1 MTEENKTKSFE
12 FFIGKQK
19 TLIVNFQLTKKEGSL
34 LDSLLIKASLIDKN
48 EPEKENSN
56 IYTTTMKVFSHKDGL
71 ETLTHII
78 NVNEV
83 NEGYQ
88 IQFDYGGL
96 VMDTIVRKPISVDTK
111 TVNEIKTTNIN
122 DEKMNLLEQKIIE
135 LSTSYKQLES
145 LKEDY
150 KILIE
155 KITSIEKT
163 TEKTQLLLKGNEELL
178 GIETLQLAFTRF
190 MSAGNIM
197 LPIIPRVITVSS
209 KYLEISTSVL
219 TEYGEF
225 AAIVLIKNDEEN
237 DISLKLLTEDGVYI
251 IWFSHIQ
258 FNEIISIC
266 TKLQFKQENN
276 NISIGIPLEHE
287 TKWFLMVKTSFS
299 LEVMNCVIRTYQ
311 FIGALIAIEIPVS
324 AYICSDITLCEKKM
338 PLPPIDSNDESSSEQ
353 ESEEIDW
360 EIKIQEIRN
369 EVKEE
374 LMKTLSEQI
383 KKEIIEEMNKRN
395 IKGDDYKL
403 SIDDDG
409 FQSDNNSS
417 NKLNDQT
424 EIITPIVRRSRRS
437 NYTPQSTPSPHSD
450 DTPTPVSSAR
460 IRGRREAF
468 YHAQQ
473 PVFDAE
479 GQCIAIGS
487 TTQLP
492 TCSFTCKITQ
502 NGVIKIGESILPNE
516 AIIPLNEVEVGIA
529 QTIGKKP
536 TMEDT
541 CCVYET
547 NIPFME
553 VIGLFDGHHGQDAAI
568 ELSKQMGVVLKKAL
582 REKKKDVHEAL
593 ISTFETLHQIII
605 EKTESGSTGT
615 IVAIEQ
621 NTAYVAH
628 VGDSPVFLIKRNSEK
643 KIEKVTINHHPDIL
657 EEREFIEKNGGHC
670 YKVGNTWRVEGVIA
684 LSRSLGDRTLHPPL
698 SAIPDVNSF
707 DLTDVTEI
715 VITSDGVT
723 DVLNEDDIATLVF
736 KSVNVDTAANSI
748 RDTAFKKQ
756 SLDNITAIVV
766 KIPH

>member
-48 EPEKENSN
+48 EPENQNGN

-83 NEGYQ
+83 NDGYQ

-96 VMDTIVRKPISVDTK
+96 VMDTVVRKPFVAGTK
-111 TVNEIKTTNIN
+111 TITEIKPTNIN
-122 DEKMNLLEQKIIE
+122 DEKFNLLEQKVIE
-135 LSTSYKQLES
+135 LSTTCKQLES
-145 LKEDY
+145 LKEDH

-155 KITSIEKT
+155 KMSSIEEKS
-163 TEKTQLLLKGNEELL
+163 EKTRLILKGNEELL
-178 GIETLQLAFTRF
+178 GIDAIQLAFTRF
-190 MSAGNIM
+190 MSTGNVM
-197 LPIIPRVITVSS
+197 LPIIPRVVTVSP
-209 KYLEISTSVL
+209 KYLEISTSIL
-219 TEYGEF
+219 TEHGEF
-225 AAIVLIKNDEEN
+225 AAIVLIKNDDEN
-237 DISLKLLTEDGVYI
+237 DISLKLLTEDGIYI
-251 IWFSHIQ
+251 IWFSNIQ

-276 NISIGIPLEHE
+276 NVSVGVPLEHE
-287 TKWFLMVKTSFS
+287 TKWFIMAKTSFG

-311 FIGALIAIEIPVS
+311 FIGALIATEIPVS

-338 PLPPIDSNDESSSEQ
+338 PLPPIESNESSSEQ

-360 EIKIQEIRN
+360 ETRVKEIRD

-383 KKEIIEEMNKRN
+383 RKDIIEEMNKR
-395 IKGDDYKL
+395 ITKGDDYKL
-403 SIDDDG
+403 SIDDDV
-409 FQSDNNSS
+409 FQSENNST

-424 EIITPIVRRSRRS
+424 EIITPIVRRTRRS
-437 NYTPQSTPSPHSD
+437 NYSPQSTPSPNSD

-492 TCSFTCKITQ
+492 ACSFTCKITQ
-502 NGVIKIGESILPNE
+502 NGVIKIGESILPDE
-516 AIIPLNEVEVGIA
+516 AIVPLNEVEVGIA

-553 VIGLFDGHHGQDAAI
+553 VIGMFDGHHGQDAAI
-568 ELSKQMGVVLKKAL
+568 ELSKQMGIVLKKAL
-582 REKKKDVHEAL
+582 REKKKNVCEAL
-593 ISTFETLHQIII
+593 LSTFENLHQIVI

-615 IVAIEQ
+615 VVAIEQ

-643 KIEKVTINHHPDIL
+643 KIEKVTINHHPDIP
-657 EEREFIEKNGGHC
+657 EERERIEKNGGHC

-684 LSRSLGDRTLHPPL
+684 LSRSLGDRALHPSL

-723 DVLNEDDIATLVF
+723 DVLNEDDIANLVF